1 MIDNR
6 TASAIDLALHKYETP
21 VGYLFAAVRH
31 GRMKRCFS
39 RDTAIRYLAFFMT
52 TEVFERFGYEQRYPD
67 VETIHPTDPGLN
79 CWERGQ
85 TTREYYHAHQ
95 RCIRRLRRILTRKR
109 EMQKWCEK
117 WDAMHD
123 RYVKEREELKASK
136 PAEVRNGSLSI

>member
-6 TASAIDLALHKYETP
+6 TASAIDLALQKHQTP
-21 VGYLFAAVRH
+21 VGDLYAAIRH

-52 TEVFERFGYEQRYPD
+52 SRTFSRSGFEQRHPRVRID
-67 VETIHPTDPGLN
+67 RDDMEVWRDGETKA
-79 CWERGQ
+79 
-85 TTREYYHAHQ
+85 EYLSAHQ
-95 RCIRRLRRILTRKR
+95 RCVRRLRRILARKR

-123 RYVKEREELKASK
+123 RYVKERDELKASK
-136 PAEVRNGSLSI
+136 PAEVRNAS